1 MDLFEKGR
9 KIATLQANGESAAQ
23 QGIQLK
29 RNTDYQVKW
38 TAVKGQ
44 YVYDSKMQPLKIET
58 MLSLQPQS
66 VQMEAVPY
74 VNLQVLTQQKGTGAS
89 YQVYSD
95 SQCTIQAE
103 DVLQENTSAKGIFHL
118 YDGIYWIKTQSVAS
132 SWYPHTDPIHV
143 SVDHHRAWNENVIV
157 EHVPVS
163 MMLSSTDS
171 AGQTLDGTMVEI
183 RNLNGELMETAVFT
197 DGMLVLQEGWLRR
210 GESYVVSEIQTPAG
224 YHKCADVQFTVP
236 SSQPSSDPVIT
247 IVHEKAKTVTL
258 QKKQQDPV
266 KKQDVIEEK
275 PSEETKTEWYESL
288 KGVIVA
294 AGLFVSLGI
303 LLKNITFKK
312 V

>member
-1 MDLFEKGR
+1 
-9 KIATLQANGESAAQ
+9 
-23 QGIQLK
+23 
-29 RNTDYQVKW
+29 
-38 TAVKGQ
+38 
-44 YVYDSKMQPLKIET
+44 
-58 MLSLQPQS
+58 
-66 VQMEAVPY
+66 
-74 VNLQVLTQQKGTGAS
+74 
-89 YQVYSD
+89 
-95 SQCTIQAE
+95 
-103 DVLQENTSAKGIFHL
+103 
-118 YDGIYWIKTQSVAS
+118 
-132 SWYPHTDPIHV
+132 
-143 SVDHHRAWNENVIV
+143 
-157 EHVPVS
+157 

-258 QKKQQDPV
+258 QEKEQTPL
-266 KKQDVIEEK
+266 KKQDVNEEK
-275 PSEETKTEWYESL
+275 PSEEAKTDWYEPL